1 MPPNRAEVVHWS
13 PPGSPRPVP
22 LSARGDHALYVVLR
36 TAVKDIGQ
44 FNNLVTIDGLRF
56 ER

>member
-1 MPPNRAEVVHWS
+1 VKPT
-13 PPGSPRPVP
+13 
-22 LSARGDHALYVVLR
+22 ARGQWYTKSIPISAPGDHTLYVVLR